1 MGAAAA
7 AQVGEWLRTTLSAQE
22 VANVIFAA
30 APSQNEFLAA
40 LVADPSIDWS
50 RVNGFHMDEYIG
62 LEPSAPQLF
71 SRFLR
76 QRLFDLVAFREVFY
90 IDSQADP
97 SLECF
102 RYTEL
107 LHRYPPDLVCMGIG
121 ENAHIAFNDPP
132 VADFHDPVLVK
143 PVLLDEVCRQQQVND
158 GCFAS
163 LREVPVQAITLT
175 IPALL
180 SARFVSCVVPGVRK
194 RSAVSAMLG
203 EPISEQVP
211 ASILRTHP
219 DAVLFVDKDSYN
231 L

>member
-7 AQVGEWLRTTLSAQE
+7 AQVGEWLRGLLDSQKT
-22 VANVIFAA
+22 ANVIFAA

-40 LVADPSIDWS
+40 LVAAPSVDWS

-62 LEPSAPQLF
+62 LGSDAPQLF

-76 QRLFDLVAFREVFY
+76 DRLFDLVGFREVFY

-97 SLECF
+97 LLECS
-102 RYTEL
+102 RYSDL
-107 LHRYPPDLVCMGIG
+107 LRRYPPDLVCMGIG

-163 LREVPVQAITLT
+163 LRDVPMQAITLT
-175 IPALL
+175 IPALM
-180 SARFVSCVVPGVRK
+180 SAQFVSCVVPGVRK
-194 RSAVSAMLG
+194 RSAVSLVLG
-203 EPISEQVP
+203 APVSEAVP

-219 DAVLFVDKDSYN
+219 NAVLFVDKDSYN